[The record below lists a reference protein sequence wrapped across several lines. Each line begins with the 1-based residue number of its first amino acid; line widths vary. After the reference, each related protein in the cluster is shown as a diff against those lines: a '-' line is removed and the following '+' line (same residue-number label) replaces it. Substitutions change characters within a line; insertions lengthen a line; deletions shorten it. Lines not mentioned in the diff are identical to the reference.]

1 MKMKPCIQLF
11 TLVMILVVMLT
22 GCASDQTGNEND
34 KENKSWS
41 QPPEMQIDPSKNY
54 AAVIHTSKGE
64 FTVQLF
70 ADTAPVTVNSFV
82 FLANENFYEGITF
95 HRIIETFM
103 IQTGDPTGTGRGGP
117 GYQFE
122 DELETPHLYEPGIVA
137 MANSGPN
144 TNGSQFFICT
154 GEDSRNLN
162 LAPNYTIF
170 GKVTEGMD
178 TVINIA
184 QTPVTMNPNGGDSTP
199 SLPEEEVTI
208 ESIEIIES

>member
-1 MKMKPCIQLF
+1 MKQMIQLI
-11 TLVMILVVMLT
+11 TLAMFITIMLT
-22 GCASDQTGNEND
+22 GCATNQEQAENGQQ
-34 KENKSWS
+34 NNSWN
-41 QPPEMQIDPSKNY
+41 QPPEMKIDSSKKY
-54 AAVIHTSKGE
+54 SAVIHTSKGE

-70 ADTAPVTVNSFV
+70 AETAPITVNNFV

-95 HRIIETFM
+95 HRIMETFM

-122 DELETPHLYEPGIVA
+122 DELETPHSYEPGIVA
-137 MANSGPN
+137 MANSGSN

-170 GKVTEGMD
+170 GKVIEGME
-178 TVINIA
+178 TVTNIA
-184 QTPVTMNPNGGDSTP
+184 KTPVTMNPNGGDSSP
-199 SLPEEEVTI
+199 SLPTEEVTI
-208 ESIEIIES
+208 KSIEIIES

>member
-1 MKMKPCIQLF
+1 
-11 TLVMILVVMLT
+11 MLT
-22 GCASDQTGNEND
+22 GCATEQDQAEKNNGQ
-34 KENKSWS
+34 ENKSWS
-41 QPPEMQIDPSKNY
+41 QPPEMLIDSSKKY
-54 AAVIHTSKGE
+54 SAVIRTSKGE

-70 ADTAPVTVNSFV
+70 ADTAPVTVNNFV
-82 FLANENFYEGITF
+82 FLANENFYEGVIF

-103 IQTGDPTGTGRGGP
+103 IQTGDPTGTGGGGP

-122 DELETPHLYEPGIVA
+122 DELDTPYLYEPGIVA
-137 MANSGPN
+137 MAKSGPN

-162 LAPNYTIF
+162 LTPDYTIF
-170 GKVTEGMD
+170 GKVIEGME
-178 TVINIA
+178 TVTNIA

-199 SLPEEEVTI
+199 SLPTEEVTI